1 LNRNKGKIPFLIAC
15 FRVSLAKLA
24 GVGKNDLPNSLSK
37 MTKKGSI
44 FKTISSYYG
53 KHPAGILAWLW
64 VTAMP
69 FIGSTVFAVNYD
81 FLENYKLDG
90 IFDYLTY
97 TIFGALL
104 MGLALLPT
112 TLIALASGF
121 FFGWIS
127 LPFLILGYSLASIL
141 GYGIGKLTNMDLT
154 EQLFKKNPKF
164 RAEIESRKEKE
175 GSLVFFVRISPV
187 VPFAISNF
195 IFASLKVSLAK
206 VLIFGIPGMLTRTVI
221 AFSLGVAASSYIAA
235 KESMN
240 TPLQWG
246 IGIGLL
252 IVGVWGIYGYVRRS
266 RQ

>member
-1 LNRNKGKIPFLIAC
+1 
-15 FRVSLAKLA
+15 
-24 GVGKNDLPNSLSK
+24 

-53 KHPAGILAWLW
+53 KHPLGILVWLW
-64 VTAMP
+64 VTTMP
-69 FIGSTVFAVNYD
+69 FIGSTIFAVNYD
-81 FLENYKLDG
+81 LLNKYSLNG
-90 IFDYLTY
+90 MADYLTY
-97 TIFGALL
+97 TIIGAFL

-121 FFGWIS
+121 FIGWVS
-127 LPFLILGYSLASIL
+127 LPFLILGYSLASVL
-141 GYGIGKLTNMDLT
+141 GYGLGKVFNMELT

-164 RAEIESRKEKE
+164 HAEIESRREKE

-195 IFASLKVSLAK
+195 LFASLDVSLYK

-221 AFSLGVAASSYIAA
+221 AFTAGIIANSYLAA

-240 TPLQWG
+240 TPLQWAIG
-246 IGIGLL
+246 LALLIIGI
-252 IVGVWGIYGYVRRS
+252 IGIYGYLKKK
-266 RQ
+266 

>member
-1 LNRNKGKIPFLIAC
+1 
-15 FRVSLAKLA
+15 
-24 GVGKNDLPNSLSK
+24 

-44 FKTISSYYG
+44 FKTISSYFG
-53 KHPAGILAWLW
+53 DHPSGILAWLW

-69 FIGSTVFAVNYD
+69 LVGSTVFAVNYN
-81 FLENYKLDG
+81 FLENYALEG
-90 IFDYLTY
+90 TFDYLIY
-97 TIFGALL
+97 TLIGAIV

-121 FFGWIS
+121 FFGWIA
-127 LPFLILGYSLASIL
+127 LPFLILGYSLASVL
-141 GYGIGKLTNMDLT
+141 GYGIGKLINTNLT

-164 RAEIESRKEKE
+164 QVELESRKEKE

-195 IFASLKVSLAK
+195 LFASLNVSLAK
-206 VLIFGIPGMLTRTVI
+206 VLIFGIPGMLTRTIIV
-221 AFSLGVAASSYIAA
+221 FSLGVAANSYLAA

-246 IGIGLL
+246 IGLGLL

>member
-1 LNRNKGKIPFLIAC
+1 
-15 FRVSLAKLA
+15 
-24 GVGKNDLPNSLSK
+24 

-44 FKTISSYYG
+44 FKTISSYFG
-53 KHPAGILAWLW
+53 HHPTGILAWLW
-64 VTAMP
+64 VTIMP
-69 FIGSTVFAVNYD
+69 FAGSAVFAVNYD
-81 FLENYKLDG
+81 FLSRYQLIRPVDFL
-90 IFDYLTY
+90 IY
-97 TIFGALL
+97 TLVGALI

-121 FFGWIS
+121 YFGWIS
-127 LPFLILGYSLASIL
+127 LPFLILGYSLASVV
-141 GYGIGKLTNMDLT
+141 GYGIGKLINTDLT
-154 EQLFKKNPKF
+154 DQVFKKNPKF
-164 RAEIESRKEKE
+164 KAEVEARKNKE

-195 IFASLKVSLAK
+195 LFASLKVSLAK

-221 AFSLGVAASSYIAA
+221 AFTAGVVASSYLAA

-246 IGIGLL
+246 IGLALL
-252 IVGVWGIYGYVRRS
+252 IVGVWGIYGYVRKR